1 MGGWGSLRGAV
12 AGAVIV
18 AAFEVLIPS
27 IPVMIPWLTS
37 SIPAL
42 GAVFSAT
49 ASTICLYISFLIV
62 LFFRPQGLFGEAVQQ
77 RA

>member
-12 AGAVIV
+12 AGALIV
-18 AAFEVLIPS
+18 SIFEVLVPS
-27 IPVMIPWLTS
+27 LPVVIPVM
-37 SIPAL
+37 A
-42 GAVFSAT
+42 GAQSLFSPT
-49 ASTICLYISFLIV
+49 ASTIWLYLAFLIV